1 MQPFVDQILGIV
13 IQGSVALILPA
24 IVAVLVQ
31 ALRKYGIQI
40 GAEQQARLQVIA
52 ENAVL
57 AAEEWAVARIKRA
70 VPTSDGEKFERA
82 AEIVVSK
89 VPGISDDE
97 AHDLIHA
104 ALPKI
109 GLGATDFLSKVRA
122 AQKP

>member
-1 MQPFVDQILGIV
+1 MQAVLDQILAIV

-24 IVAVLVQ
+24 IVALIVQ
-31 ALRKYGIQI
+31 AARKYGFQI

-57 AAEEWAVARIKRA
+57 AAEEWAADRIKQQ
-70 VPTSDGEKFERA
+70 VPTSGFKKFERA
-82 AEIVVSK
+82 ADILLSK
-89 VPGISDDE
+89 VPGISDEE

-122 AQKP
+122 AQKQ